1 MSAIVSFGS
10 CNVMLMGGGLAPFA
24 DVGGSAW
31 SSAGWLG
38 GRPLCVW
45 FSVMLKVVVL
55 LFSAERRG
63 GGCLSGRYSF
73 CLWLLV
79 TCPGEWAVWLPFPL
93 IRRFFFFNVFDNGF
107 MRLRCAGVL
116 GLEGFESVF

>member
-1 MSAIVSFGS
+1 MAWPLL
-10 CNVMLMGGGLAPFA
+10 LMWGGGLPGLQR
-24 DVGGSAW
+24 GGW
-31 SSAGWLG
+31 VAGPCEFG
-38 GRPLCVW
+38 
-45 FSVMLKVVVL
+45 FSVMMRVVVL
-55 LFSAERRG
+55 FFSAGRR

-93 IRRFFFFNVFDNGF
+93 IRCFFFFNVIDNVF

-116 GLEGFESVF
+116 GLEGIESVF

>member
-24 DVGGSAW
+24 GEGGSAW
-31 SSAGWLG
+31 SSTGWLG

-45 FSVMLKVVVL
+45 FFSNVGGCGVV
-55 LFSAERRG
+55 FFGGAA

>member
-10 CNVMLMGGGLAPFA
+10 CNVMLMEGGLAPFV

-55 LFSAERRG
+55 FFSAERRG
-63 GGCLSGRYSF
+63 GGA
-73 CLWLLV
+73 
-79 TCPGEWAVWLPFPL
+79 CPGGIAFA
-93 IRRFFFFNVFDNGF
+93 RGYR
-107 MRLRCAGVL
+107 
-116 GLEGFESVF
+116 